1 MTYMKYAEFTDEV
14 GSFILNHDY
23 EAIIWLQQNITGSPV
38 IMEGHTPTYRWG
50 NRISIYTGMPT
61 VIGWKWHQEQQ
72 RWDYREEV
80 TERIRDVD
88 VFYSTTEMH
97 TAISIIEKY
106 RIDYVYVGQLE
117 NSYYPQKG
125 LVKFQSNLGGLLQPI
140 YFGPKVTIYRVKG

>member
-1 MTYMKYAEFTDEV
+1 M
-14 GSFILNHDY
+14 
-23 EAIIWLQQNITGSPV
+23 
-38 IMEGHTPTYRWG
+38 
-50 NRISIYTGMPT
+50 
-61 VIGWKWHQEQQ
+61 
-72 RWDYREEV
+72 